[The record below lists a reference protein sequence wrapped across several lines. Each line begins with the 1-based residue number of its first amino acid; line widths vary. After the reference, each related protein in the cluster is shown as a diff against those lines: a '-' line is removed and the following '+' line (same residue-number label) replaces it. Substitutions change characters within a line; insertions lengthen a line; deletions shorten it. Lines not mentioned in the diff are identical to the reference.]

1 MTGALRR
8 LPRAAVG
15 RADRVLP
22 GGRARVL
29 LAIVA
34 VLLAL
39 GSLAGVAV
47 LAFSTADSVR
57 REQAGQEA
65 LAAVRDLTPKFL
77 NFNHQSIDAD
87 IARSR
92 SVTTDEYWS
101 RNTLGKQ
108 FKQAIMAQKAS
119 TKTVLR
125 AAGVADAEPGRVD
138 VLVFLDQTTEGKDL
152 PEPRV
157 DPRVARVTA
166 TNVDGTWRI
175 AGFTSL

>member
-1 MTGALRR
+1 MTGVVLR
-8 LPRAAVG
+8 LPRAVAG

-22 GGRARVL
+22 GGRTRVV

-39 GSLAGVAV
+39 ASLAGVAV
-47 LAFSTADSVR
+47 LAFSTVDSVR

-65 LAAVRDLTPKFL
+65 LEAVRDMTPKFL
-77 NFNHQSIDAD
+77 NFDHRNIDAD

-101 RNTLGKQ
+101 QNTLGKQ
-108 FKQAIMAQKAS
+108 FKQAIIGQEAS
-119 TKTVLR
+119 TKTVVR

-138 VLVFLDQTTEGKDL
+138 VLVFLDQTTAGKDL
-152 PEPRV
+152 PQPRV

-166 TNVDGTWRI
+166 TSVDGTWRI
-175 AGFTSL
+175 AGFKSL